1 MTPRSWTAGL
11 ALSALLAASGA
22 RAEEA
27 VATASATPAPAADLS
42 TAAQIEQFIRSA
54 PTPSLEA
61 EGVDGITPGEG
72 KRQVHGEVGIAVG
85 TGGYRSAY
93 AMSLIPIG
101 ETGTLTIAV
110 SESRNAR
117 FGGYGDGGYG
127 AGDRQSI
134 GMSYASGPA
143 AADHGPLCSERM
155 DHGPNWRG
163 PRSHGPSGLDR
174 GACSIGDE
182 RMLPR

>member
-1 MTPRSWTAGL
+1 MTPRSWTAAL
-11 ALSALLAASGA
+11 ALSALMGASAA
-22 RAEEA
+22 RAQE
-27 VATASATPAPAADLS
+27 ATATATAPATPAPAAELS
-42 TAAQIEQFIRSA
+42 TAAQIDQFIRSA
-54 PTPSLEA
+54 PAPSLDD

-72 KRQVHGEVGIAVG
+72 KRQVHGEVGVAVG

-117 FGGYGDGGYG
+117 FGGYG
-127 AGDRQSI
+127 AGDQRSI

-155 DHGPNWRG
+155 DHGPNWHG

>member
-11 ALSALLAASGA
+11 ALAALMGATSA

-27 VATASATPAPAADLS
+27 VATASATPAPAAELS
-42 TAAQIEQFIRSA
+42 TAAQIDQFIRSA
-54 PTPSLEA
+54 PLPSLED

-72 KRQVHGEVGIAVG
+72 KRQAHGEVGIAVG

-101 ETGTLTIAV
+101 ETGTLAIAV
-110 SESRNAR
+110 SESRNDR
-117 FGGYGDGGYG
+117 FGGYGYGGYGGYG

-134 GMSYASGPA
+134 GLSYSSSGA
-143 AADHGPLCSERM
+143 ATDPESSCVGR
-155 DHGPNWRG
+155 RG
-163 PRSHGPSGLDR
+163 PSWHDGRGQ
-174 GACSIGDE
+174 GACALGAPPLD
-182 RMLPR
+182 PR

>member
-27 VATASATPAPAADLS
+27 VATASATPAPAAELS
-42 TAAQIEQFIRSA
+42 TAAQIEQFIRST
-54 PTPSLEA
+54 PTPSLED

-101 ETGTLTIAV
+101 ETGTLAIAV

-117 FGGYGDGGYG
+117 FGGYGYGGYDGYGGYG

-134 GMSYASGPA
+134 GLSYSSSGA
-143 AADHGPLCSERM
+143 ATDPETACAGR
-155 DHGPNWRG
+155 RG
-163 PRSHGPSGLDR
+163 PSWHDGRGRGPEACGL
-174 GACSIGDE
+174 GA
-182 RMLPR
+182 PRLAPR